1 MMMVD
6 PAEMMKGLEN
16 DPELMAEL
24 RALQGEHGGAD
35 EPEIE
40 TSVPQKAANPGPPAK
55 PKPPAKAPAK
65 PSAGKIKRLTASAV
79 SSTTLSG
86 A

>member
-24 RALQGEHGGAD
+24 RALQGDHGGAD
-35 EPEIE
+35 EPEVE
-40 TSVPQKAANPGPPAK
+40 TQMPQKSAQAAQK

-65 PSAGKIKRLTASAV
+65 PSAGISFGHDLTQ
-79 SSTTLSG
+79 
-86 A
+86 